1 MEWRVQ
7 VPENEV
13 YALRIKGRQNIKGG
27 SRPTGG
33 CMWTGPFLRGG
44 RGHRFSLL
52 AGLAARNPGTGW
64 GARGAFAAESGEHT
78 LRLEVVPGPLAG
90 AVEQLRGAMSGLNE
104 AYRQIVMVTGVN
116 PDKNRDYALDELIP
130 GLMEAL
136 RAGQQDLLEQKSALE
151 QLSGQRQGTNSP
163 P

>member
-1 MEWRVQ
+1 M
-7 VPENEV
+7 
-13 YALRIKGRQNIKGG
+13 
-27 SRPTGG
+27 
-33 CMWTGPFLRGG
+33 
-44 RGHRFSLL
+44 
-52 AGLAARNPGTGW
+52 
-64 GARGAFAAESGEHT
+64 
-78 LRLEVVPGPLAG
+78 VPGPLAG